1 MIKQVGIVQHNVNR
15 QKIASLQLRDYCDKN
30 GADVLIQEP
39 VMSQD
44 KRVYGFKYCKQ
55 VSGGKEAGAA
65 VIVMNNE
72 LNVIELTDLTT
83 QHVVTV
89 KIYSSDAAEAVTV
102 VSAYFKY
109 NMPTP
114 CFIEK
119 LRLILDREPCTIIG
133 ADVNGHSPMWHC
145 PDRNN
150 RGLYTEELIED
161 YDLTIAN
168 RQNCIRTYN
177 REGMGSSNIDV
188 TLLTPQVRDKIG
200 GWSVHDNT
208 DSDHNTIS
216 FILSLR
222 DGGTGCPTAYRFNA
236 CRANWEGFTRCLHR
250 LKPTIDSSS
259 IETQACTITG
269 VIQTAAVECIP
280 QIKRKSSRVGEPPWW
295 TPELTSLR
303 KDISRK
309 RRMGLHRHDR
319 VTYNG
324 LRNQYLSS
332 IRQAK
337 AAAWRE
343 FAGDING
350 NKWGKAFRYAK
361 RGSVTR
367 RAPSTMQRPDGI
379 YTETLAETA
388 DLLLGSFFPS
398 EDHDRAYQ
406 IEGLL
411 TPYER
416 PVDTERVRTAIW
428 RMKPRKAPGADG
440 ITAGILRKAWP
451 VLAQEITRLFRECM
465 VKATFPQ
472 VWKNAKLVVIPKPGK
487 ADMANPKAYRP
498 VSLLPTLAKA
508 LETLIIRDLET
519 ETKLNEHTPQHGFVP
534 GRSTSTAMRAVHD
547 WVDASTSRHVFGVF
561 LDITGAFDNVAWFPL
576 LSRLKALGASVRT
589 LTMVMSYL
597 KDRTVSLTLEKES
610 YSRSIERGCPQGS
623 QLGPTLW
630 KVAMTGID
638 EIRLD
643 STATI
648 VMYADDI
655 ALLVG
660 AARPQTAFKRIEGY
674 LESLRGAFLGQG
686 I

>member
-1 MIKQVGIVQHNVNR
+1 PRQPRIIIYDVDNDLSEVEIADGLLLQNPELGLTQEEIKSMSVKHKLGPKNGSTTHYVIETPASILPKLENKLVYLGMTRCRVKIHKSTTQCYRCQKFGHTSLKCNQEKPVCRHCAEEHDSRECMQNDKAICANCKKDHKSSSSVCKLNVNR
-15 QKIASLQLRDYCDKN
+15 QKIASLQLRDFCDKI
-30 GADVLIQEP
+30 GADVVLIQEP
-39 VMSQD
+39 VMSPN
-44 KRVYGFKYCKQ
+44 KIIYGFENCKQ
-55 VSGGKEAGAA
+55 VSGGVNAGAV

-72 LNVIELTDLTT
+72 LRVIELADMTT
-83 QHVVTV
+83 QHVVAV
-89 KIYSSDAAEAVTV
+89 KIHRSYAAEAVTV

-119 LRLILDREPCTIIG
+119 LRLILDRESRTIIG

-188 TLLTPQVRDKIG
+188 TLLTPQVRNKIG

-222 DGGTGCPTAYRFNA
+222 DGGTGCPTAYRFNT
-236 CRANWEGFTRCLHR
+236 CRADWEGFTRCLHR
-250 LKPTIDSSS
+250 LKPAVDSSS

-319 VTYNG
+319 
-324 LRNQYLSS
+324 YLSS

-388 DLLLGSFFPS
+388 YLLLGSFFPS

-406 IEGLL
+406 TEGLL

-416 PVDTERVRTAIW
+416 PVDTERVKTAIW

-534 GRSTSTAMRAVHD
+534 GRSTS
-547 WVDASTSRHVFGVF
+547 
-561 LDITGAFDNVAWFPL
+561 
-576 LSRLKALGASVRT
+576 
-589 LTMVMSYL
+589 
-597 KDRTVSLTLEKES
+597 
-610 YSRSIERGCPQGS
+610 
-623 QLGPTLW
+623 
-630 KVAMTGID
+630 
-638 EIRLD
+638 
-643 STATI
+643 
-648 VMYADDI
+648 
-655 ALLVG
+655 
-660 AARPQTAFKRIEGY
+660 
-674 LESLRGAFLGQG
+674 
-686 I
+686 